1 MEFEWDDEKRLS
13 NLEKHGIDFERATE
27 LFDGRPIIQ
36 VQSTYQFELR
46 FKTTGKMDDV
56 FITAIWTP
64 REHVVRLIS
73 VRRAHDDEERKYHE
87 IES

>member
-13 NLEKHGIDFERATE
+13 NLDKHGFDFERATE

-36 VQSTYQFELR
+36 VLSTHQLELR
-46 FKTTGKMDDV
+46 YKTTGKMDDV

-64 REHVVRLIS
+64 RGNVIRLIS
-73 VRRAHDDEERKYHE
+73 VRRAHDDEERTYHE
-87 IES
+87 HES